1 MSGISSLAAVGLA
14 AVLLWAAG
22 AKLLRPTETAADFRQ
37 LGLPAPML
45 LARLVPLVEIATA
58 LLLLMAPG
66 WGGVVGF
73 ALLAG
78 FTALLLAVVRSGRV
92 VSCGCFGSSSTEPVS
107 MVEVARNGL
116 LLLAAAVA
124 ATSTG
129 LVRPALPDLVVVST
143 TAIVGLL
150 LLQLLALSRVA
161 GGLFGAELA
170 GELGVDE

>member
-1 MSGISSLAAVGLA
+1 MSGITSLAAIGLA

-22 AKLLRPTETAADFRQ
+22 SKLLRPAETAADFRQ
-37 LGLPAPML
+37 LGLPAPTL
-45 LARLVPLVEIATA
+45 LARLVPIVELATA
-58 LLLLMAPG
+58 ILLLVAPG

-78 FTALLLAVVRSGRV
+78 FTALLIALVRSGRV

-107 MVEVARNGL
+107 VVEVARNCL
-116 LLLAAAVA
+116 LLIMAASA
-124 ATSTG
+124 ASSSG
-129 LVRPALPDLVVVST
+129 LVRPALPDFVVVST
-143 TAIVGLL
+143 SAVVGLL

-170 GELGVDE
+170 GELGAHE